1 MDSDAADVVAV
12 PVSPMTESTRE
23 QFRAAIVSEQRMSWV
38 AVAFP
43 LVLWAFVDREPL
55 LLVLSGVFFALGM
68 VRRQAV
74 PAIDRGDIERAIVL
88 FTATKWMVSLVFV
101 IVLPIVLPIAMINI
115 IMPIALVSTQLP
127 ERRFPLMVVAAM
139 FVTLLAGMA
148 GYLQNVFEL
157 ELKVDPWVWQWLCI
171 VVLVVHILPL
181 SLIVWR
187 SNRQQKIVLD
197 EALDANVRLRESD
210 DELRRS
216 RSRLVSA
223 ADAERSRIERDLHDG
238 AQQRLVAVLVQLR
251 LAARTARRGG
261 DVDLDAVDALADDLE
276 AGIEEVRRLAH
287 GIYPPLLKMR
297 GLPSALTAV
306 ARRNGPRTVVVD
318 DGIGRFDAAI
328 EAAVYFCCLEAVQ
341 NASKYGGD
349 EVEVTIRLRCARA
362 DGGRTL
368 TAMVTDTGPGF
379 DPDGAAGVGR
389 GIENV
394 RDRIGAVG
402 GEVTIR
408 SVIGDGT
415 TVELTVPVAD
425 EVDVA
430 VGTESDSDTAER
442 EAVERGAVERDV
454 DRIASATRSGR

>member
-1 MDSDAADVVAV
+1 MGSGVDAVVTA
-12 PVSPMTESTRE
+12 PVPMTRSMRE
-23 QFRAAIVSEQRMSWV
+23 QFRAAIASEQRISWI

-55 LLVLSGVFFALGM
+55 LLVLSGVFFGLSL
-68 VRRQAV
+68 VRSRAI

-88 FTATKWMVSLVFV
+88 FTASKWLVSLVFV
-101 IVLPIVLPIAMINI
+101 VVLPITLPIAMVNI
-115 IMPIALVSTQLP
+115 IMPIALVSTQLQ
-127 ERRFPLMVVAAM
+127 ERRFPLMVASAM
-139 FVTLLAGMA
+139 VVTLLAGMA

-157 ELKVDPWVWQWLCI
+157 ESKVEPWVWQWLCI
-171 VVLVVHILPL
+171 VVLVAHIVPL

-187 SNRQQKIVLD
+187 SNRQQTIVLD
-197 EALDANVRLRESD
+197 EALDANARLRESD
-210 DELRRS
+210 AELRRS

-251 LAARTARRGG
+251 LAARTARRSG
-261 DVDLDAVDALADDLE
+261 DVDPDGVDALADDLE

-297 GLPSALTAV
+297 GLPVALRAV

-328 EAAVYFCCLEAVQ
+328 EAALYFCCLEAVQ
-341 NASKYGGD
+341 NATKYGGD
-349 EVEVTIRLRCARA
+349 DVEVMIRLRSTTV
-362 DGGRTL
+362 DGRQELVAT
-368 TAMVTDTGPGF
+368 VSDTGPGF
-379 DPDGAAGVGR
+379 DPTGAASAGR
-389 GIENV
+389 GLENV

-402 GEVTIR
+402 GEVAIE
-408 SVIGDGT
+408 SVIGGGT

-425 EVDVA
+425 RPA
-430 VGTESDSDTAER
+430 GTDDGTTEHDID
-442 EAVERGAVERDV
+442 RGASV
-454 DRIASATRSGR
+454 AQGGR